1 MHTPP
6 ELPSTHDQHPI
17 TYHPPQDPDAEAL
30 SNPHTPAIELA
41 RIAATRPDLHPAIA
55 AHPHCYPALHQ
66 WIDQYQ
72 AATTGSPA
80 PANISATSPAPAAG
94 PATAGTTTPQSDQA
108 QTTPYPA
115 STTDTS
121 TPAPTTKAPSTPTT
135 TGNQTPGTP
144 GPQGPSR
151 RTINRA
157 LPLLAG
163 GAALATL
170 SALGTWGLS
179 HYLSEEH
186 RTFSMS
192 ALSPDF
198 TRGVTEAWSVEGHS
212 AIISAKG
219 DLVFVSDA
227 LEKVTNT
234 TSPHRIYTLSESGL
248 GTPVEISTSPW
259 ETQNPDIMKFSVN
272 ESWWGSSPIWRDK
285 IIDPHSKNVTAVP
298 WDAASYL
305 FLGAVDD
312 SSALLLKKPPADAL
326 NDTVGPIS
334 AIDRQGKTL
343 WSTAD
348 SYWNAFFDPMQP
360 DILIGYQGYQKSEL
374 SFYTASTPHIINTTT
389 GETIAQL
396 SPSNGLIVCTDGVVT
411 VTGYFSESETVTAR
425 AFSFTGEPQWEQKI
439 GNCEDIFF
447 AGTPALDVVRR
458 SLDELTGM
466 AAVVTEN
473 GTVLVFNGES
483 HGDYVSLS
491 LRNKDGS
498 TGPAINFHQPN
509 TRILADGSGALTRRS
524 DNDPSIDFVDFTTGK
539 TKKCSDSD
547 ILDHD
552 ENDYYYRQSVKE
564 ITCLDFIPRHTLG
577 MNRNCLIDISSSK
590 VTCYV
595 PKK

>member
-1 MHTPP
+1 MYTPP

-17 TYHPPQDPDAEAL
+17 IYHPPTSSQDPDAEAL

-55 AHPHCYPALHQ
+55 AHPHCYPALQQ

-72 AATTGSPA
+72 AATTGSPTPTNT
-80 PANISATSPAPAAG
+80 PATNPAPAAG
-94 PATAGTTTPQSDQA
+94 NQAPAAGLA
-108 QTTPYPA
+108 PA
-115 STTDTS
+115 N
-121 TPAPTTKAPSTPTT
+121 TPAPTTVPAT
-135 TGNQTPGTP
+135 TGTTR
-144 GPQGPSR
+144 PQGPSR

-170 SALGTWGLS
+170 SALGTWSLS
-179 HYLSEEH
+179 HYLSEEPQDPTEEEPQTPSGEH
-186 RTFSMS
+186 RTFSIS

-198 TRGVTEAWSVEGHS
+198 ARGVTEAWSIKDVDAKDE
-212 AIISAKG
+212 IISAKG
-219 DLVFVSDA
+219 DFILILSY
-227 LEKVTNT
+227 EG
-234 TSPHRIYTLSESGL
+234 SPGKESSHLLYPISASGP
-248 GTPVEISTSPW
+248 GTPVTVSTSPW
-259 ETQNPDIMKFSVN
+259 KNEYRSGASEFSAHAF
-272 ESWWGSSPIWRDK
+272 WWGDSPIWQDR
-285 IIDPHSKNVTAVP
+285 IIDPRNGDATTVP
-298 WDAASYL
+298 WDMTSHL

-312 SSALLLKKPPADAL
+312 SSVLLFKRTPCGPNICSGLSDI
-326 NDTVGPIS
+326 TTGPIS
-334 AIDRQGKTL
+334 AIDRQGRTI
-343 WSTAD
+343 WSTSE
-348 SYWNAFFDPMQP
+348 SYGSVFFDPMQP
-360 DILIGYQGYQKSEL
+360 DVLIGNPLIGHPNDMDRIMRL
-374 SFYTASTPHIINTTT
+374 INTTT
-389 GETIAQL
+389 GETISQL
-396 SPSNGLIVCTDGVVT
+396 PSSNGLIVCTDGVVA
-411 VTGYFSESETVTAR
+411 VTGRFSQSETVTAR

>member
-1 MHTPP
+1 MSA
-6 ELPSTHDQHPI
+6 STSSR
-17 TYHPPQDPDAEAL
+17 DPDAEAL
-30 SNPHTPAIELA
+30 GNPRTPAAELA

-80 PANISATSPAPAAG
+80 PATGSAPANT
-94 PATAGTTTPQSDQA
+94 PATNPALAASPTTAGTTTPRSDQA

-115 STTDTS
+115 PTTDTS
-121 TPAPTTKAPSTPTT
+121 TPAPTT
-135 TGNQTPGTP
+135 TGNQPPGTTS
-144 GPQGPSR
+144 PQGPSR

-198 TRGVTEAWSVEGHS
+198 ARGVTEAWSVEGNS

-219 DLVFVSDA
+219 DLVFVSDTA
-227 LEKVTNT
+227 DNLIMA
-234 TSPHRIYTLSESGL
+234 PHRIYTLSESGL

-259 ETQNPDIMKFSVN
+259 ETQNPDIMKFSVS

-285 IIDPHSKNVTAVP
+285 IIDPHSKNVAAVP
-298 WDAASYL
+298 WDTASYL

-312 SSALLLKKPPADAL
+312 SSALLLKKPTADA
-326 NDTVGPIS
+326 DTVGPIS

-360 DILIGYQGYQKSEL
+360 DILIGYQGYPKNKS
-374 SFYTASTPHIINTTT
+374 SFYVASTPHIINTAT

-396 SPSNGLIVCTDGVVT
+396 PSPTGLIVCTDGIVVVT
-411 VTGYFSESETVTAR
+411 DDFSQSETATAR
-425 AFSFTGEPQWEQKI
+425 AFSFTGESQWEQKI
-439 GNCEDIFF
+439 GNCEGISFD
-447 AGTPALDVVRR
+447 GTPPIDVVRR
-458 SLDELTGM
+458 SLTELTGM
-466 AAVVTEN
+466 EAVVAEN
-473 GTVLVFNGES
+473 GVAVTIDEKENKYKRS
-483 HGDYVSLS
+483 HFVSL
-491 LRNKDGS
+491 RKEDGS
-498 TGPAINFHQPN
+498 SGPEIGDIDLLG
-509 TRILADGSGALTRRS
+509 ILADGSEVLGTLEEEG
-524 DNDPSIDFVDFTTGK
+524 IDHTYFIDASTGK
-539 TKKCSDSD
+539 
-547 ILDHD
+547 IA
-552 ENDYYYRQSVKE
+552 YRFPDLGNFNPSYQDGRS
-564 ITCLDFIPRHTLG
+564 ITSFGSLPPLG
-577 MNRNCLIDISSSK
+577 RTPNRIISNSSK
-590 VTCYV
+590 ATCYV

>member
-1 MHTPP
+1 MTSTPSSTTPP
-6 ELPSTHDQHPI
+6 PT
-17 TYHPPQDPDAEAL
+17 PPRDPDAEGL
-30 SNPHTPAIELA
+30 SNPHTPAVELA

-55 AHPHCYPALHQ
+55 AHPHCYPALQQ

-80 PANISATSPAPAAG
+80 PAAGLAPAN
-94 PATAGTTTPQSDQA
+94 
-108 QTTPYPA
+108 
-115 STTDTS
+115 
-121 TPAPTTKAPSTPTT
+121 TPAPTTGPATSLAPATNPAT
-135 TGNQTPGTP
+135 TGTTH
-144 GPQGPSR
+144 PQGPSR

-179 HYLSEEH
+179 HYLSEEPQDPTEEKPQTHSGEH
-186 RTFSMS
+186 RTFSIS

-198 TRGVTEAWSVEGHS
+198 ARGVTEAWSIKDVDAKDE
-212 AIISAKG
+212 IISAKG
-219 DLVFVSDA
+219 DFIL
-227 LEKVTNT
+227 
-234 TSPHRIYTLSESGL
+234 ILSYEGPPGKESSHLLYPISASGP
-248 GTPVEISTSPW
+248 GTPVTVSASPW
-259 ETQNPDIMKFSVN
+259 ENEYRSGASEFSAHAF
-272 ESWWGSSPIWRDK
+272 WWGDSPIWQDR
-285 IIDPHSKNVTAVP
+285 IINPRNGDVTTVP
-298 WDAASYL
+298 WDMTSHL

-312 SSALLLKKPPADAL
+312 SSALLLKQTPCGPNTCSGLSDI
-326 NDTVGPIS
+326 TTGPIS
-334 AIDRQGKTL
+334 AIDRQGRTI
-343 WSTAD
+343 WSTSE
-348 SYWNAFFDPMQP
+348 SYGSVFFDPMQP
-360 DILIGYQGYQKSEL
+360 DVLIGNPLIGN
-374 SFYTASTPHIINTTT
+374 PNDMDRIMRIINTTT
-389 GETIAQL
+389 GETISQL
-396 SPSNGLIVCTDGVVT
+396 PPSNGLIVCTDGVVT
-411 VTGYFSESETVTAR
+411 VTGRFSQSETLTAR

-491 LRNKDGS
+491 LRNKNGS
-498 TGPAINFHQPN
+498 TGPAINFRQPS

-524 DNDPSIDFVDFTTGK
+524 DDDSSIDFVDFTTGK

-547 ILDHD
+547 ILNRD
-552 ENDYYYRQSVKE
+552 ENDYYYRQSVKK
-564 ITCLDFIPRHTLG
+564 ITCLDFISRHILG

-590 VTCYV
+590 VTCYI